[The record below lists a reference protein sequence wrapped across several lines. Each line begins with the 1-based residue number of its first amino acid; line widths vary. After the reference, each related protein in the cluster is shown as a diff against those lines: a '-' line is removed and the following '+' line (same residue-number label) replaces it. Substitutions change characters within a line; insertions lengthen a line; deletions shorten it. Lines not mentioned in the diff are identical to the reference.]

1 MTYLICRL
9 WVSLGLWSVL
19 KVIDKTK
26 CIFNWSVLTF
36 LLSAREKW
44 SNNIFTITEE
54 KLKLH
59 CSWGGICPDHTAPV
73 FCFTFNKNPPKHEK
87 SNEIPISS
95 SQANSKLC
103 KAAGKRYAT
112 VTYNKRSGLNLHSG
126 CCSSMLHA
134 VIWYSTYLD
143 CQTTGTALLP
153 PPLCE
158 PWAVRMLIFP
168 TACER
173 SLEMKWQA
181 CCSIVT
187 FQWRWNVLVYYFQ
200 TSRLWSL
207 VHLTQTIT
215 ELKIE
220 R

>member
-1 MTYLICRL
+1 MKSKAITSSRSQKRNLNLIGPEGESLLITLLRSFASHSIKIPQNMRNQMKYHFPPHKLTANCAKQQENALRL
-9 WVSLGLWSVL
+9 WHT
-19 KVIDKTK
+19 TK
-26 CIFNWSVLTF
+26 
-36 LLSAREKW
+36 
-44 SNNIFTITEE
+44 
-54 KLKLH
+54 
-59 CSWGGICPDHTAPV
+59 GP
-73 FCFTFNKNPPKHEK
+73 
-87 SNEIPISS
+87 
-95 SQANSKLC
+95 
-103 KAAGKRYAT
+103 
-112 VTYNKRSGLNLHSG
+112 GLNLHSG

-153 PPLCE
+153 PPPLCE

-181 CCSIVT
+181 CCSIFT